1 MSRPSPRL
9 RTRGAWAGA
18 AAGPRGAGCQ
28 GTRGRGG
35 PCPPAGPAD
44 GVSCF
49 PCTRSGRC
57 ALGRPKTQ
65 RRCSGR
71 RSGHSA
77 LRVFSSTRRKRP
89 RTDREPRADVRAAAR
104 HVVTGGLG
112 GAALT
117 SSVSLSGA
125 LPRDVRTRV
134 KPQEAQHKQTRLGRS
149 QGARGYSVPS
159 HDRRR
164 SKHTD
169 FRKTSLR
176 QIASESNGRVREES
190 PSANDKAHYSLAE
203 ASGNVAVH
211 AALST
216 ATAHR
221 RPQFWDMESGPRSHR
236 HPAARRASDCEAVA
250 PAWQVRR
257 RLLATAPARG
267 GLLVCPAHGCPLPCS
282 GLGRVCGP
290 RGPPA
295 HASLRSARSR
305 RTPQRSKVAGRE

>member
-57 ALGRPKTQ
+57 ALGRPKTR

-77 LRVFSSTRRKRP
+77 LRVFSPTRRKRP

-104 HVVTGGLG
+104 PVVTGGLG

-134 KPQEAQHKQTRLGRS
+134 KPQEAQHKQTHLGRS
-149 QGARGYSVPS
+149 QDARGYPVPS
-159 HDRRR
+159 YDRRR

-169 FRKTSLR
+169 FLKTSLR
-176 QIASESNGRVREES
+176 RNRI
-190 PSANDKAHYSLAE
+190 
-203 ASGNVAVH
+203 
-211 AALST
+211 
-216 ATAHR
+216 
-221 RPQFWDMESGPRSHR
+221 
-236 HPAARRASDCEAVA
+236 
-250 PAWQVRR
+250 
-257 RLLATAPARG
+257 
-267 GLLVCPAHGCPLPCS
+267 
-282 GLGRVCGP
+282 
-290 RGPPA
+290 
-295 HASLRSARSR
+295 
-305 RTPQRSKVAGRE
+305 